1 MNINT
6 NLSSLITQSSLKRST
21 LKLNEAIERMTTGC
35 KINHAK
41 DNAANY
47 GIVTN
52 LSSRISSLEVAED
65 NALMAYDLLSTAD
78 SAFELVNSHLRR
90 IRDLAETASNG
101 VYAKQSLEA
110 IQAEIDARMDEINR
124 VIENTEYND
133 MRLLNAADE
142 ARGISLY
149 SDSPAD
155 SATSF
160 KELGIISCGFN
171 IYDSSGNI
179 IKNCSCLDTDTLG
192 DFISILNSNG
202 FNAKL
207 QNGTISLNSSS
218 GYYIGGDLADELGI
232 TTSATTVV
240 ESSTASST
248 LGVSFTSSSVADG
261 STTFAD
267 LGISDS
273 TFVLKNMNNAAIKT
287 ITVKTTDTLD
297 SFITTLG
304 NNTVTAAMTDG
315 VLELSSTAGYT
326 ITGELADKLGIEQNI
341 STVISSI
348 TRYSN
353 CAYSVKT
360 QPVNNT
366 SVTGIIPGANDFKGG
381 DCSGYGTYIPTD
393 DLTAFADVSETKTL
407 LNGTY
412 SISTTQELVKL
423 ATMQNS
429 GKIQRCAFV
438 LANDIDLN
446 GVDWT
451 PIGYSGNQGGFT
463 FRGKFY
469 GNGYVISNLTSSKGG
484 LIFSGDNCEIYD
496 LGISRADINANERF
510 IGGIVGDC
518 VHGIIKNCFVVD
530 SNISSRYYINPAVGG
545 IVGSLFDGTVM
556 DCRISATIA
565 GHSSVGGIVG
575 DGNCLV
581 IRDCYS
587 LGSITARVGR
597 VGGIIGSLGTFGSTI
612 SDNSILSNLM
622 SQATITNTLT
632 ESSYNK
638 DCGGIGGVIY
648 GVRSVDNVYFR
659 GKLSSSGYASI
670 FGTLR
675 TAESALGALRT
686 TAGSSMINTWQVH
699 ANTGSKLCDFG
710 ITSGDIAILNSDLT
724 YTTVNIDAT
733 QTFQEFFD
741 LLSQHGVKAK
751 FSNTSVL
758 ITGTGAEPFKGVS
771 GGSNLYSVFDT
782 FSKNTKLECHNTNSN
797 KLQAGSNQTI
807 TTSATLADISG
818 YSNGNGKIGV
828 HKSDGTLAYITLR
841 ANDTISVLITKLS
854 NFGINASLSDG
865 KLTLNSNDD
874 VYLQSVSGGSNL
886 LDAFNIGTVSQ
897 SKHVSTKNSNSKPL
911 VVNLPSG
918 GDSGDEDEG
927 STKAPSNGGN
937 LNFGGISGNL
947 DDSISVNLGFDFNLA
962 VDVSTSESARLAIKD
977 IDKVMA
983 SIADKQIQIGSAQN
997 RLTSI
1002 LESISISYENLV
1014 SSRSTLQDADIAE
1027 VSSDY
1032 IKWQILQQASATLMI
1047 TANQSPS
1054 VALGLL

>member
-65 NALMAYDLLSTAD
+65 NALMAYDLLSTTD

-160 KELGIISCGFN
+160 KELGIKSCGFN
-171 IYDSSGNI
+171 IYDSLGNI
-179 IKNCSCLDTDTLG
+179 IKTGSCLDTDTLG

-207 QNGTISLNSSS
+207 QNGIISLNSSS
-218 GYYIGGDLADELGI
+218 GYYIRGDLADELGI

-267 LGISDS
+267 LGIFDS
-273 TFVLKNMNNAAIKT
+273 TFVLKNSNNAAIKT

-304 NNTVTAAMTDG
+304 SNSITAAMTDG
-315 VLELSSTAGYT
+315 VLELTSAVGYT

-348 TRYSN
+348 TRY
-353 CAYSVKT
+353 AQPTYYVTT
-360 QPVNNT
+360 QPVNDT

-393 DLTAFADVSETKTL
+393 DLIRLSTVSDTQNL
-407 LNGTY
+407 RGTY
-412 SISTTQELVKL
+412 SISTTEELVKL
-423 ATMQNS
+423 ATMQNA
-429 GKIQRCAFV
+429 GKVIDGSAFV

-451 PIGYSGNQGGFT
+451 PIGYSDVTGRFT
-463 FRGKFY
+463 FRSEFY

-484 LIFSGDNCEIYD
+484 LIYAGSGEIYD
-496 LGISRADINANERF
+496 LGISGANINANERYV
-510 IGGIVGDC
+510 GGIVGDFSN
-518 VHGIIKNCFVVD
+518 GIIKNCFVVD
-530 SNISSRYYINPAVGG
+530 SNISNKYYINPAVGG
-545 IVGSLFDGTVM
+545 IVGRTYSSTVM
-556 DCRISATIA
+556 DCRTSATID
-565 GHSSVGGIVG
+565 GHVAVGGIAGEGIRV
-575 DGNCLV
+575 V

-587 LGSITARVGR
+587 LGSITAKIGN
-597 VGGIIGSLGTFGSTI
+597 VGGIIGQITLFSSDDKST
-612 SDNSILSNLM
+612 LSNLM
-622 SQATITNTLT
+622 SQATITNVRT
-632 ESSYNK
+632 ESMYNYA
-638 DCGGIGGVIY
+638 CGGIGGVIS
-648 GVRSVDNVYFR
+648 GTVSVDNVYFG

-675 TAESALGALRT
+675 TAEESTLSALRT
-686 TAGSSMINTWQVH
+686 TAGSSMINTWQVY
-699 ANTGSKLCDFG
+699 AGSASKLCDFG
-710 ITSGDIAILNSDLT
+710 ITPGDIAILNPDLT
-724 YTTVNIDAT
+724 YTTVNIDAK

-741 LLSQHGVKAK
+741 LLSLHGVEAK
-751 FSNTSVL
+751 FSGTSVL
-758 ITGTGAEPFKGVS
+758 ITGTGAEPFKVVS
-771 GGSNLYSVFDT
+771 DSSNLDSVFRNSSET
-782 FSKNTKLECHNTNSN
+782 TKLECLNKNSN

-828 HKSDGTLAYITLR
+828 HKSDGSLAYITLR
-841 ANDTISVLITKLS
+841 TDESISDLITKLS
-854 NFGINASLSDG
+854 NFGINASLADG
-865 KLTLNSNDD
+865 KLTLNSNGD
-874 VYLQSVSGGSNL
+874 VFLESVSGGSNL

-897 SKHVSTKNSNSKPL
+897 SKHVSTKNSNSKLL

-918 GDSGDEDEG
+918 GDSGGENGG
-927 STKAPSNGGN
+927 STGAPSIGGGD
-937 LNFGGISGNL
+937 LNFGGISGSP
-947 DDSISVNLGFDFNLA
+947 DDSIDINLGFDFNLA
-962 VDVSTSESARLAIKD
+962 VDISTSESARLALKY
-977 IDKVMA
+977 IDEVLT
-983 SIADKQIQIGSAQN
+983 SIADKQIQIGTVQN

-1032 IKWQILQQASATLMI
+1032 IKWQILQQASATLMV